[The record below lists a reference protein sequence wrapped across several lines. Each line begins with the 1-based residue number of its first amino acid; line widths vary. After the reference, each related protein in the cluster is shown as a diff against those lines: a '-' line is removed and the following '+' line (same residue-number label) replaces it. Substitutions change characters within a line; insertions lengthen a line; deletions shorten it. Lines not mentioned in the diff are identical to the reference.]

1 MSHTYFI
8 KQLVYVTK
16 NPAQKYDRELK
27 NSVYDRTTHDTK
39 TELNLRW
46 LALHIQTP
54 GQIEI
59 TATT

>member
-16 NPAQKYDRELK
+16 NPPQKYDRELK

-39 TELNLRW
+39 TELNLR
-46 LALHIQTP
+46 
-54 GQIEI
+54 
-59 TATT
+59 